1 MKRLL
6 FFVALLP
13 VLVSGQT
20 ITEGKSTLIYSLPK
34 TEFVINATVE
44 LVTENPGKFSSS
56 ASIFLSDEIR
66 AQHVE
71 VEV

>member
-44 LVTENPGKFSSS
+44 LVTENPGKF
-56 ASIFLSDEIR
+56 
-66 AQHVE
+66 
-71 VEV
+71 